1 MTDRDAVIETINR
14 LFIATDNRDW
24 EAVRSLFAPEVL
36 FDMTSLAGGEP
47 ATRTAGEIA
56 DGWATGL
63 AQIEHVHHQ
72 TGNYLVELVGNQAT
86 AFCYG
91 VAYHHLGKSVRTF
104 VGSYDVHLVHTDRWR
119 IDRFKFNVKFVEPP
133 L

>member
-1 MTDRDAVIETINR
+1 MLDRDVVIETINR

-24 EAVRSLFAPEVL
+24 AGVQAQLAPEVH
-36 FDMTSLAGGEP
+36 FDMTSLTGGAATKRTP
-47 ATRTAGEIA
+47 AEIA
-56 DGWATGL
+56 DGWKTGL

-72 TGNYLVELVGNQAT
+72 AGNFLVDLSFNEAT
-86 AFCYG
+86 VFCYA
-91 VAYHHLGKSVRTF
+91 VAYHHLGKSVRQF
-104 VGSYDVHLVHTDRWR
+104 VGSYDVHLIKTDRWR

>member
-24 EAVRSLFAPEVL
+24 NQVCAQFAPEVL

-47 ATRTAGEIA
+47 ATRTPAEIA
-56 DGWATGL
+56 DGWKTGL
-63 AQIEHVHHQ
+63 AAIEHVHHQ
-72 TGNYLVELVGNQAT
+72 TGNFLVDVSGAQAT

-91 VAYHHLGKSVRTF
+91 IAYHHLGKSVRTF
-104 VGSYDVHLVHTDRWR
+104 VGSYDAHLVKTDRWR

>member
-1 MTDRDAVIETINR
+1 MTDRDAVIDTINR

-24 EAVRSLFAPEVL
+24 ETVRALFAPSVL
-36 FDMTSLAGGEP
+36 FDMTSLAGGAP
-47 ATRTAGEIA
+47 APLTPSEITE
-56 DGWATGL
+56 GWQTGL
-63 AQIEHVHHQ
+63 AGIDHIHHQ
-72 TGNYLVELVGNQAT
+72 SGNFLVDISGNEAT

-91 VAYHHLGKSVRTF
+91 VAYHHRDKSVRIF
-104 VGSYDVHLVHTDRWR
+104 VGSYDVHLVRGDRWR

>member
-1 MTDRDAVIETINR
+1 MTDREAVIETINR
-14 LFIATDNRDW
+14 LFIATDDRDW
-24 EAVRSLFAPEVL
+24 NQVSAQFAPEVL

-47 ATRTAGEIA
+47 ATRTPTEIA
-56 DGWATGL
+56 DGWKTGL
-63 AQIEHVHHQ
+63 AALEHVHHQ
-72 TGNYLVELVGNQAT
+72 SGNFLVDITGAQAT

-104 VGSYDVHLVHTDRWR
+104 VGSYDFHLIKTDRWR

>member
-1 MTDRDAVIETINR
+1 MHDRDLVIETINR

-24 EAVRSLFAPEVL
+24 EAVRALFAPEVL
-36 FDMTSLAGGEP
+36 FDMTSLAGGSP
-47 ATRTAGEIA
+47 ATRTPAEITE
-56 DGWATGL
+56 GWQTGL
-63 AQIEHVHHQ
+63 AAIEHVHHQ
-72 TGNYLVELVGNQAT
+72 SGNFLVEVSGDIAT

-91 VAYHHLGKSVRTF
+91 VAYHHHAKSVRMF
-104 VGSYDVHLVHTDRWR
+104 VGSYDFHLVRGDRWR